1 MSKSKAFQT
10 EAEFILLS
18 NEVPVPLR
26 QPLMM
31 LAKGD
36 ADQLRFLV
44 ATLVPAVQDVWQDA
58 WERGLQAGLTSGF
71 EAGVDSTR

>member
-1 MSKSKAFQT
+1 MSEAFQT
-10 EAEFILLS
+10 KANLILIS
-18 NEVPVPLR
+18 NEVPEPLR

-31 LAKGD
+31 LARGD

-44 ATLVPAVQDVWQDA
+44 ATLVPAVRDVWQDA
-58 WERGLQAGLTSGF
+58 WERGLEVGLTSGF